1 MNTII
6 KRIELIDEFCKNG
19 KLEPFRE
26 LITKILDEI
35 HDRGVQVS
43 IRYDVDFANFKDFAP
58 AESKCIRVSLKNVKD
73 PLEIYGFFFVNM
85 DIFFLIHEEM
95 VIVCHKSKKLF
106 LLCAFFIL
114 CASCNDNEQVN
125 DQSMEIRQ
133 LDSLVANKLDFRIK
147 RDCHIANLKKR
158 LHSDDLDTEHQYII
172 NGDITANYFGYQSDS
187 VITYLQKNLV
197 LADSTENN
205 NWRYETLIKKSN
217 LLNSIGLFT
226 ESKMILDNIQTD
238 VPKVL
243 LFSYNST
250 SESLYTNLYE
260 YSRSN
265 KMFYLPYVFTEQGV
279 AMTSAIL
286 RTDIAVKVSFG
297 IMEAFVEMRRM
308 LISNAALFHRL
319 DNIELKQLEA
329 DQKFEEIFKAL
340 ESDKLHSEKMYLL
353 QRAGF

>member
-250 SESLYTNLYE
+250 SESLYTNLT
-260 YSRSN
+260 STAGAI
-265 KMFYLPYVFTEQGV
+265 KCFICLMFLPSKG
-279 AMTSAIL
+279 
-286 RTDIAVKVSFG
+286 
-297 IMEAFVEMRRM
+297 
-308 LISNAALFHRL
+308 
-319 DNIELKQLEA
+319 
-329 DQKFEEIFKAL
+329 
-340 ESDKLHSEKMYLL
+340 L
-353 QRAGF
+353 Q

>member
-1 MNTII
+1 
-6 KRIELIDEFCKNG
+6 
-19 KLEPFRE
+19 
-26 LITKILDEI
+26 
-35 HDRGVQVS
+35 
-43 IRYDVDFANFKDFAP
+43 
-58 AESKCIRVSLKNVKD
+58 
-73 PLEIYGFFFVNM
+73 
-85 DIFFLIHEEM
+85 M

-133 LDSLVANKLDFRIK
+133 LDSPVANKLDFRIK
-147 RDCHIANLKKR
+147 RDRHIADLKKR

-172 NGDITANYFGYQSDS
+172 NGDITDNYFGYQSDS

-226 ESKMILDNIQTD
+226 ESKMILDSIKTD

-250 SESLYTNLYE
+250 SECLYTNLYE

-265 KMFYLPYVFTEQGV
+265 KMFYLPYVFTKQGI
-279 AMTSAIL
+279 AMASAIL
-286 RTDIAVKVSFG
+286 RSDIAIKMSVE

-308 LISNAALFHRL
+308 LISNASLFYRL

-329 DQKFEEIFKAL
+329 DQKFEELFKAL
-340 ESDKLHSEKMYLL
+340 ESDKLHSEKGIFYNGQVFDTYTFVSDIIRSAKSSIILL
-353 QRAGF
+353 DNYVDDTVLTLLGKRKTNITATILTKSISN